1 MSEEGRPTLDADR
14 LLDVLDGVGVCVF
27 VKDLDGRFVYLNRA
41 CAEVFD
47 RTPEAM
53 LGGDGSDVA
62 GEEMVS
68 AWRAQDLHVLES
80 GAPLDFEESAFGRI
94 FLTHKVPL
102 VDPEGRAVA
111 VIGVSSDITE
121 RKRGEERVARR
132 AAELAEAQVISG
144 VGSWNWDAE
153 TGEVTWS
160 PELRRILGLDPGS
173 HAAGSEGEPLAFVHP
188 TDRDRVTA
196 AAQAALDGA
205 EPLDLDLRI
214 VRADGA
220 ERIVHCRAE
229 VTLRPDG
236 APDRLGGTLVDVTDR
251 RHAEVRLAEAQRL
264 AQLGSWDRDLELD
277 EVTWSEEMYRIFGVD
292 PEHFLPSQESVLE
305 LVVPEDRER
314 LAGDVDVARS
324 SEGAFDSFVRVRR
337 PDGEIR
343 ELRVRGAVHSSPGN
357 GPMHMLGIC
366 QDLTDIRAN
375 ERALAEA
382 VELFRSTF
390 ERAPVAM
397 GLVGL
402 DGRFELANDA
412 LCEFLGRSAE
422 ELCKLSVADVT
433 HPDERAETAEGIRGM
448 LAEERSERSAQKR
461 FVRPDGGHRWGALRS
476 LVVRDADGRPLHFL
490 GILVDVTERRRAE
503 RRRAALHDVAS
514 AMALGGPLHVALL
527 ALLEGIGSSLGWTRG
542 AVWLVDP
549 DGGRLRR
556 EESWPREPH
565 GGQTLGRGD
574 GLPGRAWETAA
585 AVSEEVELAFPLVS
599 GPDVVGVMVFCGP
612 EVCELDDE
620 LTALAGALG
629 SQIGEFVV
637 RKRSEAQLL
646 HQAVHD
652 PLTGLP
658 NRILFFDRLDHAI
671 IRMRRGPAPLAVLF
685 LDFDGFK
692 AVNDRFGHEGGD
704 EALRRAADR
713 VSRALRAEDTVGRF
727 GGDELVILTEH
738 VAGPGAAQ
746 RMAER
751 ILAELA
757 APLELQGEALELS
770 ASIGICI
777 ASGPDQT
784 REELLRAADAAMYS
798 AKAAGGGRFVISS

>member
-1 MSEEGRPTLDADR
+1 MSEEGSPTLDSDR

-53 LGGDGSDVA
+53 LGGDAGDLA

-80 GAPLDFEESAFGRI
+80 GAPLDFEETLVGRI

-102 VDPEGRAVA
+102 VDPDGRAVA

-132 AAELAEAQVISG
+132 ATELAEAQEISG

-173 HAAGSEGEPLAFVHP
+173 HPVGSEGEPLAFVHP
-188 TDRDRVTA
+188 TDRDRVTVEA
-196 AAQAALDGA
+196 RAALDSA
-205 EPLDLDLRI
+205 EPLDLYLRI

-251 RHAEVRLAEAQRL
+251 RHAEARLAEAQRL

-292 PEHFLPSQESVLE
+292 PEHFVPTRESVLE

-314 LAGDVDVARS
+314 LAGDVDAARGS
-324 SEGAFDSFVRVRR
+324 GGAFDTFVRLRR

-343 ELRVRGAVHSSPGN
+343 ELRVRGAVHPPAGGRPS
-357 GPMHMLGIC
+357 HMLGIC
-366 QDLTDIRAN
+366 QDLTDIRQT
-375 ERALAEA
+375 EKALAEA

-390 ERAPVAM
+390 ERAPVGM

-402 DGRFELANDA
+402 DGRFELVNDA

-422 ELCKLSVADVT
+422 ELAGLSVADVT
-433 HPDERAETAEGIRGM
+433 HPDERPETAEGIRGL
-448 LAEERSERSAQKR
+448 LAGERSEWSTQKR
-461 FVRPDGGHRWGALRS
+461 YIRPDGGQRWGALRS
-476 LVVRDADGRPLHFL
+476 LVIRDADGQPLHFL
-490 GILVDVTERRRAE
+490 GILLDVTERRLAE
-503 RRRAALHDVAS
+503 RRRTALHEVAR
-514 AMALGGPLHVALL
+514 AMARGGPLRDALPEML
-527 ALLEGIGSSLGWTRG
+527 QGIGEAMDWNRG
-542 AVWLVDP
+542 AAWLADP
-549 DGGRLRR
+549 DGGRLRL
-556 EESWPREPH
+556 EASWPREPESD
-565 GGQTLGRGD
+565 QTLGRGD
-574 GLPGRAWETAA
+574 GLPGRAWEAQGPVA
-585 AVSEEVELAFPLVS
+585 DEEGLAFPLVS
-599 GPDVVGVMVFCGP
+599 ARDVLGVMTFRGP

-620 LTALAGALG
+620 LAGLAEALG
-629 SQIGEFVV
+629 AQIGEFVV
-637 RKRSEAQLL
+637 HKRTEEQLL

-671 IRMRRGPAPLAVLF
+671 VRMRRGPAPLAVLF
-685 LDFDGFK
+685 LDFDSFK

-713 VSRALRAEDTVGRF
+713 VSTALRAEDTVGRF

-738 VAGPGAAQ
+738 VAGPDAAQ

-751 ILAELA
+751 ILAELR
-757 APLELQGEALELS
+757 APLMLQGETIELS
-770 ASIGICI
+770 ASIGVCI

-784 REELLRAADAAMYS
+784 REELLRAADRAMYS
-798 AKAAGGGRFVISS
+798 AKAAGGGCYVIAD